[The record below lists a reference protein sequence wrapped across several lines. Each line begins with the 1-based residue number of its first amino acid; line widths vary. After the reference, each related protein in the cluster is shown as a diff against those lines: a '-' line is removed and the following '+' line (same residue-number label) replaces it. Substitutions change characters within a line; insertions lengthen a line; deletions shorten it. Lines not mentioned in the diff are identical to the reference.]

1 MASSTAMA
9 VDKPKLDVDAYL
21 TEALSLAPQELQPYF
36 ESFRSLYQRK

>member
-1 MASSTAMA
+1 MA